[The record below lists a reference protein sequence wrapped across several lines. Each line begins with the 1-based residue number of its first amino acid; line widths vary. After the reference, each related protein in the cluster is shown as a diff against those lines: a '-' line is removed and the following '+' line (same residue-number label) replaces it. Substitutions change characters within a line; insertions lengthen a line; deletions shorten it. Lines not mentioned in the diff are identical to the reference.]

1 MLSKLMDCSVVFQS
15 INDSRQRRV
24 HNYETFCKTIFPI
37 KNVIIFRETDLKK
50 NFIIKDFPFT
60 IMELQVAEQKHQHF
74 RKCTLSKESK
84 STSGAIS
91 SDSLSFSGLVLP
103 EKNVVSIILKFQFHT
118 NELFISLEETY
129 SNLIYLKGF
138 RQNSILVISVIC
150 SMIPSAFKL
159 IKILIE
165 SAFIHIFI

>member
-1 MLSKLMDCSVVFQS
+1 M
-15 INDSRQRRV
+15 
-24 HNYETFCKTIFPI
+24 
-37 KNVIIFRETDLKK
+37 
-50 NFIIKDFPFT
+50 DFPFT

-159 IKILIE
+159 IKILIK
-165 SAFIHIFI
+165 SAFTLSSRIPTSPLQPVSQTTTSIYKHNQSLRLRSSISDNNLIIIS